1 MGLAADF
8 SNLENPI
15 SLLEAIAL
23 QRLGSKGVF
32 EDVAEA
38 VEVGIGR

>member
-1 MGLAADF
+1 MGLAADI
-8 SNLENPI
+8 SSGENPT
-15 SLLEAIAL
+15 SLRKAIAL
-23 QRLGSKGVF
+23 QQLGSKGIF